1 VPLQAAAARIRVAAE
16 ARRSRDFLIVARTD
30 ARTEHGLDEALRRAE
45 AFASA
50 GADILFVEAPESEA
64 EMERVGEA
72 LAGLPLLVNVVEGG
86 KTPVLS
92 RQRYV
97 ELGYQVAIFP
107 ATAFLAAGRG
117 IESVYS
123 HLKATG
129 SSAGAEGELADFMD
143 FSRTLGFERVWEFD
157 RAHADVGER

>member
-1 VPLQAAAARIRVAAE
+1 
-16 ARRSRDFLIVARTD
+16 
-30 ARTEHGLDEALRRAE
+30 
-45 AFASA
+45 
-50 GADILFVEAPESEA
+50 
-64 EMERVGEA
+64 MERVGEA

>member
-1 VPLQAAAARIRVAAE
+1 
-16 ARRSRDFLIVARTD
+16 
-30 ARTEHGLDEALRRAE
+30 
-45 AFASA
+45 
-50 GADILFVEAPESEA
+50 
-64 EMERVGEA
+64 M
-72 LAGLPLLVNVVEGG
+72 
-86 KTPVLS
+86 LS

-129 SSAGAEGELADFMD
+129 RDCPEIGY
-143 FSRTLGFERVWEFD
+143 SRP
-157 RAHADVGER
+157 